1 MSILEADLSGK
12 LTRSR
17 TAVASRIRYIDSQL
31 FTVMILSP
39 LNGLSGTSDME
50 RNPPGWSFT
59 PCEIGID
66 SRRKLRDKAIT
77 FSNFRQG

>member
-39 LNGLSGTSDME
+39 LNGLSRTRIWKGTC
-50 RNPPGWSFT
+50 RVVVYT
-59 PCEIGID
+59 V
-66 SRRKLRDKAIT
+66 
-77 FSNFRQG
+77 